1 MHSHHHHGP
10 QQAVTRKLVI
20 ASIATMLFV
29 VLELGAGVWASSLAL
44 IGDALHNFTDVL
56 ALVIALIAVRLER
69 RPPTIEKSFG
79 YQRAGILAA
88 FVNSG
93 TLVAFTIFIFIEAIQ
108 RFRVPHRVDSGWMI
122 GTAAVAIALN
132 AAITISLVREGRD
145 DVNIRSAVLHM
156 FGDALSGA
164 GIIIAAVLIRVTGST
179 SWDPA
184 VSMLIGLLILWSSWG
199 ILREASNL
207 LLEGTPAGIDPD
219 EVQRSLAAI
228 DGIAGVHHL
237 HIWALGP
244 ARPAM
249 SCHVMVGDVPLRTT
263 ASMLA
268 SMNEMLA
275 HEYGIVHATVQFE
288 FAGCSEDDPF
298 CLPYSKLV

>member
-1 MHSHHHHGP
+1 
-10 QQAVTRKLVI
+10 
-20 ASIATMLFV
+20 
-29 VLELGAGVWASSLAL
+29 
-44 IGDALHNFTDVL
+44 
-56 ALVIALIAVRLER
+56 
-69 RPPTIEKSFG
+69 
-79 YQRAGILAA
+79 
-88 FVNSG
+88 
-93 TLVAFTIFIFIEAIQ
+93 
-108 RFRVPHRVDSGWMI
+108 MI

-156 FGDALSGA
+156 FGDALSGV
-164 GIIIAAVLIRVTGST
+164 GIIVAAVLIRVTGST

-237 HIWALGP
+237 HIWAIGP